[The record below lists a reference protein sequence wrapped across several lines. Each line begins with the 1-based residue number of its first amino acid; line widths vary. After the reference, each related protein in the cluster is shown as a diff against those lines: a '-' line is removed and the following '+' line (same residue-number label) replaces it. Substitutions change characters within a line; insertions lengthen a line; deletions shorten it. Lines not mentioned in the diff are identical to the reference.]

1 MVKKISPKEFYEN
14 NPELLKEINYSY
26 VANLIGSSYN
36 AVLKAAVRL
45 RKQYGMH
52 RPSKGPKT
60 LDQNNLNGMLIKAK
74 TWQLPNGEWRESLT
88 FNIDYDKQFED
99 FKSKFLVEL
108 ETLGNRKF
116 DSIPKQE
123 SQKGV
128 CLEISIPD
136 LHVGKGDPDELIE
149 RFVVTCIGLL
159 KKASGY
165 KIERILFPIGNDGL
179 NSEGKRYTTTAGTPQ
194 NDSMDWRDSFRLYWS
209 ALAVVIEKFAEVA
222 KVDVLIIPG
231 NHDTER
237 MFYIGDVLGA
247 YFNSHK
253 NIKVTNTGAYRSYYE
268 YGVNMIMF
276 THGDKEKLQDLP
288 LIMATEQ
295 PEMFARTKYRE
306 VHMGHWHKEKVNE
319 FRGIKTRHIPSICHT
334 DEWHKMMG
342 YDHQKSAQAF
352 LWDKETG
359 LDGMF
364 QMNHF

>member
-1 MVKKISPKEFYEN
+1 MKKEYEDVITKHLGVQPIMIDSSLVSAQMRKRIYWTNIPDIKQPVDRNINLEDILEDIEIDKN
-14 NPELLKEINYSY
+14 NPAAIRGRYIQN
-26 VANLIGSSYN
+26 
-36 AVLKAAVRL
+36 KA
-45 RKQYGMH
+45 
-52 RPSKGPKT
+52 T
-60 LDQNNLNGMLIKAK
+60 I
-74 TWQLPNGEWRESLT
+74 
-88 FNIDYDKQFED
+88 
-99 FKSKFLVEL
+99 
-108 ETLGNRKF
+108 
-116 DSIPKQE
+116 
-123 SQKGV
+123 
-128 CLEISIPD
+128 
-136 LHVGKGDPDELIE
+136 VG
-149 RFVVTCIGLL
+149 R
-159 KKASGY
+159 
-165 KIERILFPIGNDGL
+165 RL